1 MCVCVRVCVCVCVCV
16 FVRVCVCVSVPRI
29 LCAHESV
36 CVRAICLESVSRGVL
51 ERRAYHQSA
60 PAPASAS
67 CLHNKERS
75 TRSHVHRSALGG
87 SGTRSDMRGHTH
99 ASHTAHLSTSRPST
113 GQSIEAFFHPSVR
126 LTLSFGIPNGRA
138 RSRASIHAWQRRY
151 VGACAH
157 PISYHVSPRI
167 RVRATRCLCL

>member
-1 MCVCVRVCVCVCVCV
+1 MCPRE
-16 FVRVCVCVSVPRI
+16 CVSARY
-29 LCAHESV
+29 LFG
-36 CVRAICLESVSRGVL
+36 ICLSRCP
-51 ERRAYHQSA
+51 R
-60 PAPASAS
+60 AS
-67 CLHNKERS
+67 CLPSIGTGAGVGVVSTQQRTS

-99 ASHTAHLSTSRPST
+99 ASHTAHPSTSRPST

-157 PISYHVSPRI
+157 PILYHVSPSI

>member
-1 MCVCVRVCVCVCVCV
+1 MCPRE
-16 FVRVCVCVSVPRI
+16 CVSARY
-29 LCAHESV
+29 LFG
-36 CVRAICLESVSRGVL
+36 ICLSRCP
-51 ERRAYHQSA
+51 R
-60 PAPASAS
+60 AS
-67 CLHNKERS
+67 CLPSIGAGAGVGVVSAQQRTS
-75 TRSHVHRSALGG
+75 TRSHVYRSALGG

-157 PISYHVSPRI
+157 PILYHVFPSI
-167 RVRATRCLCL
+167 RARATSCLCLGMCECD